1 MKNIPLTQVPQKDL
15 VQGETELQEDS
26 MPKYLTIHHETAVDR
41 LLLESRWTEIS
52 MDPRADWEMTLFNLE
67 QGRRWCEWSAPNPQV
82 IEEIFR
88 DLGIKWTEILEVEVT
103 SASQQRLWEARSES
117 SGDLVSSGRWL

>member
-1 MKNIPLTQVPQKDL
+1 
-15 VQGETELQEDS
+15 

-52 MDPRADWEMTLFNLE
+52 MDPRADWIMTAFNLE
-67 QGRRWCEWSAPNPQV
+67 EGWRWCEWSAADPQA
-82 IEEIFR
+82 IEEILR

-103 SASQQRLWEARSES
+103 RASQQRLREARSEEGGIWLPQFGS
-117 SGDLVSSGRWL
+117 CGRVQGVLGP

>member
-1 MKNIPLTQVPQKDL
+1 
-15 VQGETELQEDS
+15 

-41 LLLESRWTEIS
+41 ILLESRWTEIS
-52 MDPRADWEMTLFNLE
+52 MDSRAEWIMTAFNLE
-67 QGRRWCEWSAPNPQV
+67 QGRRWCEWVAPNPQT

-103 SASQQRLWEARSES
+103 RASQQRLWEERSERGTYS
-117 SGDLVSSGRWL
+117 AASVR